1 MNSEDISP
9 PQASILV
16 IDDVPLNL
24 RLLAQ
29 FLSPLGYNVRLAN
42 NGGRA
47 LGSIHSQKPDLI
59 LLDIKMPDMDGYQVC
74 RILKSDE
81 STRNIPIIFVSALGE
96 TLDKVRAFNLG
107 AVDYITKP
115 FQFEE
120 VAARIKSQLT
130 IQWQKKVLQ
139 EEIKQREITEQ
150 NLQESRL
157 LLKNILDSS
166 LDGIAALK
174 SIRDPIDSR
183 IDDFCCV
190 QANLMISQFL
200 GKEAETLI
208 GQPILKIL
216 LAQLNLDCFPQF
228 VAVVEKGEMLKL
240 DFSCQRDRLRGWYHL
255 IAVRLGDGF
264 SLTIRNI
271 TEQKRLELELERQ
284 ARLDSLT
291 GLANRRHFDRCL
303 EEEWQ
308 RCARARQ
315 PLSLIICDV
324 DFFKRYND
332 TYGHQ
337 AGDDC
342 LIRVAGT
349 LDKLVERSAG
359 LVARYGGEEFAIVLA
374 ETSLERASRVAKS
387 ICAAV
392 KHLKIPHCASEVGHY
407 VTVSVGV
414 ASLAPTA
421 DDRTDRAI
429 AAADRALYE
438 AKAQGRDRVAVF
450 RGLPCISARTVQ

>member
-1 MNSEDISP
+1 MS
-9 PQASILV
+9 
-16 IDDVPLNL
+16 LNL
-24 RLLAQ
+24 VSLPVEGLQRARGLTLESTLQELELTEFQREFSCSSQEVARDLSQNPTVPGVILTDRGQ
-29 FLSPLGYNVRLAN
+29 FKGTISRRRFWEHMSRPYSLELF
-42 NGGRA
+42 GGRPIQSLYKA
-47 LGSIHSQKPDLI
+47 IRTEPLI
-59 LLDIKMPDMDGYQVC
+59 LSATTSIIEAARQSLQRPAELLDEPLV
-74 RILKSDE
+74 
-81 STRNIPIIFVSALGE
+81 
-96 TLDKVRAFNLG
+96 VRAFPRVYRLL
-107 AVDYITKP
+107 DSH
-115 FQFEE
+115 QLL
-120 VAARIKSQLT
+120 VAYARIHELTTHLLKQLT
-130 IQWQKKVLQ
+130 RQL
-139 EEIKQREITEQ
+139 EGANAELKQMAMV
-150 NLQESRL
+150 
-157 LLKNILDSS
+157 
-166 LDGIAALK
+166 DG
-174 SIRDPIDSR
+174 
-183 IDDFCCV
+183 
-190 QANLMISQFL
+190 
-200 GKEAETLI
+200 
-208 GQPILKIL
+208 
-216 LAQLNLDCFPQF
+216 
-228 VAVVEKGEMLKL
+228 
-240 DFSCQRDRLRGWYHL
+240 
-255 IAVRLGDGF
+255 
-264 SLTIRNI
+264 LTQI
-271 TEQKRLELELERQ
+271 
-284 ARLDSLT
+284 
-291 GLANRRHFDRCL
+291 ANRRRFDEYL
-303 EEEWQ
+303 ESEWQ
-308 RCARARQ
+308 ALARSPA
-315 PLSLIICDV
+315 SLALILCDI